1 MVNKTKIRYLICII
15 RYIHTHFL
23 LPSFEVFLLVKTM
36 ASSLSPP
43 SSPKQKLQ
51 IPSPKTPAKIPAA
64 IHLLQLCHS
73 FQEVKQIHAQLVVSG
88 LLDRRPNA
96 GRLIE
101 SYVSTSQINL
111 AFSIFQRLPSPPDVF
126 AFNTMIRGLTMGKC
140 PHDSL
145 LLYDKLLADGV
156 APDNYTYTFVLKAC
170 SHLGALS
177 EGKQVHGRI
186 VKAGIAAD
194 THVHSSLIHMYTA
207 SDSIACAEG
216 VVAEFPAE
224 NTIAKNSMISG
235 YLRKG
240 HVEKARRMFDA
251 MGAKDVASWSA
262 LVAGYTKNGMYSEAL
277 AVFREMMVSKVHPNE
292 STLVSSLSACA
303 HLGALDQGRWI
314 HAYLDKARV
323 KISVSLGTA
332 LIDMYAKCGSIEC
345 GYEVFQHMPQGQRD
359 VVTWGVIISGFAM
372 HGQAEKCFQ
381 LFDEMVAAGIHPN
394 EVIFVAVLSACSHAA
409 GYVELGHHYF
419 NQMIHDFGIRPSIEH
434 YGCMVDLLGRAG
446 QLAEAE
452 ELIASMPEVPNSIIW
467 GALLGACK
475 TYKDLRRGNRAFRH
489 LIDLEPMSGD
499 RYKQAGLMLANA
511 GEKADAVKIREFIK
525 ENDLKTTCGTSSVEV
540 DGVVHEFTV
549 GKIDPRKLRDIHRLW
564 MGLVDN

>member
-1 MVNKTKIRYLICII
+1 
-15 RYIHTHFL
+15 
-23 LPSFEVFLLVKTM
+23 M

-43 SSPKQKLQ
+43 SFPKQKLH
-51 IPSPKTPAKIPAA
+51 IPSPKTPAKIPD
-64 IHLLQLCHS
+64 LLQLCHS
-73 FQEVKQIHAQLVVSG
+73 FREVKQLHAQLVVSG
-88 LLDRRPNA
+88 LLDRPPNA
-96 GRLIE
+96 GRLVE
-101 SYVSTSQINL
+101 SYVSMSQINF
-111 AFSIFQRLPSPPDVF
+111 AFSIFKRLPSPDVF
-126 AFNTMIRGLTMGKC
+126 AYNTMIRGLTLGKR

-170 SHLGALS
+170 SHLEALS
-177 EGKQVHGRI
+177 EGKQVHGRM
-186 VKAGIAAD
+186 VKAGIPPD
-194 THVHSSLIHMYTA
+194 THIHSSLIHMYTA
-207 SDSIACAEG
+207 SDSIACAER
-216 VVAEFPAE
+216 VVAEFPVE
-224 NTIAKNSMISG
+224 NTLAKNSMISG

-240 HVEKARRMFDA
+240 HVEEARRMFDT
-251 MGAKDVASWSA
+251 MGARDVASWSA
-262 LVAGYTKNGMYSEAL
+262 LVTGYTKNGMYSEAL
-277 AVFREMMVSKVHPNE
+277 AVFCEMMVSKVHPNE

-314 HAYLDKARV
+314 HAYLDKAGL
-323 KISVSLGTA
+323 KISVTLGTA

-345 GYEVFQHMPQGQRD
+345 GYQVFRYMPRRD
-359 VVTWGVIISGFAM
+359 IVTWGAIISGFAM

-394 EVIFVAVLSACSHAA
+394 EVIFVAILSACSHAA
-409 GYVELGHHYF
+409 GCVELGHHYF

-446 QLAEAE
+446 KLSEAE

-475 TYKDLRRGNRAFRH
+475 TYKDIRRGNRAFRH
-489 LIDLEPMSGD
+489 LIELEPMSGD

-511 GEKADAVKIREFIK
+511 GEKADAIKISKFIK

-549 GKIDPRKLRDIHRLW
+549 GNIDPRKLREIQRLW
-564 MGLVDN
+564 KGLMNN